1 MAQYDYLKDPAAI
14 YALSFARVREAVP
27 ALTKLPPPLA
37 SVLTRI
43 IHASAQ
49 ADVMEDLAWSAH
61 AVESAVTALKK
72 GAPIL
77 CDCSMV
83 AAGITRKFLPADN
96 AVLVPLTGDGIGA
109 EAERL
114 NTTRAAAA
122 VEHWQGDLAGAIA
135 VFGNAPTA
143 LFHLLE
149 GLSRGWARPAVIL
162 GFPVGFVGASE
173 SKAALIKDAPAHKTD
188 FITIRGKRGGSAM
201 AAAAVNALALLAQ
214 EGEARDDLA

>member
-1 MAQYDYLKDPAAI
+1 MVQSDYLKDPAAI

-27 ALTKLPPPLA
+27 ALAELPPPLA

-49 ADVMEDLAWSAH
+49 ADVMDDLAWSAD
-61 AVESAVTALKK
+61 AVESAVAALKK

-96 AVLVPLTGDGIGA
+96 AVLVPLTRDGIGA

-114 NTTRAAAA
+114 NTTRSAAA

-149 GLSRGWARPAVIL
+149 GLSRGWAHPAVIL
-162 GFPVGFVGASE
+162 GFPVGFVGAAE
-173 SKAALIKDAPAHKTD
+173 SKTALIKDARD

-201 AAAAVNALALLAQ
+201 AAAAVNALALLAR
-214 EGEARDDLA
+214 EGGADDLA

>member
-1 MAQYDYLKDPAAI
+1 MVQFDYLKDPAAI

-27 ALTKLPPPLA
+27 ALAELPPPLA

-49 ADVMEDLAWSAH
+49 ADVMADLAWSAD
-61 AVESAVTALKK
+61 AVESAVAALKK

-96 AVLVPLTGDGIGA
+96 AVLVPLTRDGIGA

-114 NTTRAAAA
+114 NTTRSAAA

-149 GLSRGWARPAVIL
+149 GLSRGWAHPAVIL

-173 SKAALIKDAPAHKTD
+173 SKAALIEDIHKTD
-188 FITIRGKRGGSAM
+188 FITIKGRRGGSAM
-201 AAAAVNALALLAQ
+201 AAAAVNALALLAR
-214 EGEARDDLA
+214 EGGVDDLA

>member
-1 MAQYDYLKDPAAI
+1 MVQFDYLKDPAAI

-27 ALTKLPPPLA
+27 ALAELPPPLA

-49 ADVMEDLAWSAH
+49 ADVMDDLAWSAD
-61 AVESAVTALKK
+61 AVENAVAALKK

-96 AVLVPLTGDGIGA
+96 AVLVPLTRDGIGA

-114 NTTRAAAA
+114 NTTRSAAA

-162 GFPVGFVGASE
+162 GFPVGFVGAAE
-173 SKAALIKDAPAHKTD
+173 SKAALIEDIHKTD
-188 FITIRGKRGGSAM
+188 FITIKGKRGGSAM
-201 AAAAVNALALLAQ
+201 AAAAVNALALLAR
-214 EGEARDDLA
+214 EGGEDDLA

>member
-1 MAQYDYLKDPAAI
+1 MAQSDYLKDPAAI

-49 ADVMEDLAWSAH
+49 ADVMDDLAWSAQ
-61 AVESAVTALKK
+61 AVENAVAALNK

-83 AAGITRKFLPADN
+83 AAGITQKFLPADN

-122 VEHWQGDLAGAIA
+122 VEHWQGDLSGAIA

-149 GLSRGWARPAVIL
+149 GYRRAGRV
-162 GFPVGFVGASE
+162 
-173 SKAALIKDAPAHKTD
+173 
-188 FITIRGKRGGSAM
+188 RR
-201 AAAAVNALALLAQ
+201 
-214 EGEARDDLA
+214 